1 MNFNSLSI
9 KKKLIIAMVSA
20 VLAATL
26 LVGLVSQNLAK
37 DVVETRLIK
46 SELPAKLMQ
55 IRNKVDKEIA
65 TLQQAAQQLASNR
78 FMIEMV
84 QTQHSAAQ
92 EAQLVQVLNDVK
104 SQYQLIDA
112 SIADRTSGNYWNQ
125 DGFLR
130 QLNEQ
135 QDGWFFNFT
144 NSNLEQLVS
153 VFREANGE
161 VKLFVNY
168 QQLNGRGMAGLS
180 KSLDDMVAF
189 ISQFKLEK
197 TGFVYLADAQGMVR
211 LHTDSS
217 LMGKTDLKRLYS
229 EQIANQLLN
238 KTSFSL
244 TETSIAGKDTL
255 VATSYIPS
263 MDWYVVAELPTAEA
277 FASLEQA
284 NNQIMLWTV
293 AIAAVFAFLAIWLG
307 GNISRPIQRIADVF
321 KDLGEGEGD
330 LRQRIEVN
338 GHDEVAQL
346 SEGFNSF
353 VSKIHVAMTE
363 VAATGEALQ
372 QAAGAVASQAQM
384 TLDNSHNQRDRT
396 FLVVTAIN
404 EMGATVNE
412 IASNASNAA
421 SQAQNA
427 ESETQSG
434 QQIVMQASNVIN
446 QLADDVDEVSKV
458 IGSLANNTQT
468 IGSILDVI
476 SSISE
481 QTNLLALNAA
491 IEAARAGEQGRG
503 FAVVADEVRNLASRT
518 AESTNEI
525 QTMINN
531 LQNEA
536 SSAVAAMLKSRE
548 LTTQGTDATNKTSG
562 ALVSIGEHIGLI
574 SDMNTQ
580 VATATE
586 EQSTVVN
593 EINQNI
599 VEINEITQCTAD
611 TAAGLAESSQSLREL
626 SSRLSTMVG
635 VFKL

>member
-135 QDGWFFNFT
+135 QDDWFFNFT

-161 VKLFVNY
+161 VKLFVNF
-168 QQLNGRGMAGLS
+168 QQLNGHGMAGLS

-189 ISQFKLEK
+189 ISQFKLEQ

-244 TETSIAGKDTL
+244 TETRIAGKETL

-293 AIAAVFAFLAIWLG
+293 VIAAVFAFLAIWLG